1 MARLGRTF
9 TSARTS
15 ASKRIA
21 RAYAPIASL
30 CAWARPRLRRPAP
43 LRDFVRVGDQG
54 QDAHGNGCK
63 HGEPVELGQP
73 QLGKQCPRA
82 GRHPVVQK
90 AGVSAASPTPG
101 GDNAAACTH
110 AAVMCKRAHAHVM
123 AESLRLP
130 VMCVQRRV
138 PVKRLGRPPLHVSTS
153 PLLHAQLTRRGGAAW
168 HPRQPARTRRWQA
181 AGETCGQRG
190 HCGQHGDGPAALSP
204 VCSLSVP
211 TGFLNVAAKMRSRGR
226 PTLGT
231 PHTAK
236 LRLFSRVLFEGG
248 IRLILAAGRGGKAVP
263 NVNSRLN
270 LEVAN

>member
-1 MARLGRTF
+1 MA
-9 TSARTS
+9 
-15 ASKRIA
+15 
-21 RAYAPIASL
+21 
-30 CAWARPRLRRPAP
+30 
-43 LRDFVRVGDQG
+43 
-54 QDAHGNGCK
+54 
-63 HGEPVELGQP
+63 LGQP

-110 AAVMCKRAHAHVM
+110 AAVMCKRAHAHVV

-248 IRLILAAGRGGKAVP
+248 IRLILAAGRGGVSAAGRGGGSAP
-263 NVNSRLN
+263 RLLIHLRRRAAGRRRPTRN
-270 LEVAN
+270 NFGQNANQYPRRSERASERAARALPPAHS

>member
-1 MARLGRTF
+1 MA
-9 TSARTS
+9 
-15 ASKRIA
+15 
-21 RAYAPIASL
+21 
-30 CAWARPRLRRPAP
+30 
-43 LRDFVRVGDQG
+43 
-54 QDAHGNGCK
+54 
-63 HGEPVELGQP
+63 LGQP

-110 AAVMCKRAHAHVM
+110 AAVMCKRAHAHVV

-168 HPRQPARTRRWQA
+168 HPRQPARARRWQA

-211 TGFLNVAAKMRSRGR
+211 PGPRLECGRKNAFPRSPDVGNTTHCETALVQPGSFR
-226 PTLGT
+226 PLI
-231 PHTAK
+231 H
-236 LRLFSRVLFEGG
+236 LRR
-248 IRLILAAGRGGKAVP
+248 RAAGRRRPTRNNFGQNAYQYPRRSERASERAAPLSPLHTLKGKSIFEDSARHGLRTRPPGGDPRAADGNDEEDADGDGRRIP
-263 NVNSRLN
+263 
-270 LEVAN
+270 